1 MTSLRSKGT
10 RLYVACCQAF
20 QEYCDQDTLVG
31 CLDEFETYLATL
43 EAWLKHAKKCTLCQR
58 LSTTAALLE
67 KEKEGEKEECDGCDK
82 CEGCGH

>member
-1 MTSLRSKGT
+1 MTSLCPKGT
-10 RLYVACCQAF
+10 QFYKACCQAF
-20 QEYCDQDTLVG
+20 QEYCGQDTLVG

-58 LSTTAALLE
+58 LSTTAALQG
-67 KEKEGEKEECDGCDK
+67 KEKEECDGCDK